1 MPASCTVRASC
12 TVSSWL
18 TSGTPTCQSRPPS
31 VQSAARTS
39 TTMTLTSEPGPGYG
53 AVHVVVG
60 VATVVLLESLDGG
73 DPAVVTD
80 DDDWLVA

>member
-1 MPASCTVRASC
+1 LADLGHAHLPEQAALGSVGRAH
-12 TVSSWL
+12 VDDDDADL
-18 TSGTPTCQSRPPS
+18 R
-31 VQSAARTS
+31 AR
-39 TTMTLTSEPGPGYG
+39 PGYG

-60 VATVVLLESLDGG
+60 AATVVLLESLDGR